1 MSKSDKSEEVKDYTI
16 KELRKELSTIKD
28 EYRDLAQAVPLEAIA
43 DSLEAKATALSHDN
57 YRSSELMT
65 DPDTLKDFIKE
76 TASMLKTAKFL
87 NKLLDKQD

>member
-1 MSKSDKSEEVKDYTI
+1 VSNETKLDEVKDHTI
-16 KELRKELSTIKD
+16 KELRKELSTVKG
-28 EYRDLAQAVPLEAIA
+28 ELQDLAQAVPLEAIA
-43 DSLEAKATALSHDN
+43 NSLEAKAAALSYDN

>member
-1 MSKSDKSEEVKDYTI
+1 MSKADEVKDHTI
-16 KELRKELSTIKD
+16 KELRKELSTVKG
-28 EYRDLAQAVPLEAIA
+28 ELQDLSQAVPLEAIA
-43 DSLEAKATALSHDN
+43 DSLEAKATALAYDN

>member
-1 MSKSDKSEEVKDYTI
+1 MSKADEVKDHTI

-28 EYRDLAQAVPLEAIA
+28 EYRYLAQAVPLEAVA
-43 DSLEAKATALSHDN
+43 DSLESKATALAYDN

-65 DPDTLKDFIKE
+65 DPETLKDFIKE

>member
-1 MSKSDKSEEVKDYTI
+1 VSKADEVKDHTI
-16 KELRKELSTIKD
+16 KELRKELSSVKS
-28 EYRDLAQAVPLEAIA
+28 ELQDLAGAVPLGAIA
-43 DSLEAKATALSHDN
+43 DSLEAKAAVLACDDF
-57 YRSSELMT
+57 RSSELMT

>member
-1 MSKSDKSEEVKDYTI
+1 MSKTDKAEEVKDHTI
-16 KELRKELSTIKD
+16 KELRKELSMVKEELKD
-28 EYRDLAQAVPLEAIA
+28 LSQAVPLEAIA
-43 DSLEAKATALSHDN
+43 DSLEVKATALADDS